1 MAARRVSQS
10 AIVQD
15 GRSVSVD
22 PTLGLAARLVDQYR
36 TPHREVAQLRVRCW
50 LLRAEPA
57 KYVHT
62 YA

>member
-1 MAARRVSQS
+1 MAARDASHSPQS
-10 AIVQD
+10 FKM
-15 GRSVSVD
+15 VD
-22 PTLGLAARLVDQYR
+22 RFPRTRPRARLVDR